1 MEDLL
6 IVFSFLYIPLTVNA
20 ASLVQDANGT
30 WTFLGIKWSDLS
42 CIIIGVLISKLI
54 ENASKIKNYKSMI
67 DSYKD
72 SCQRAEEALRE
83 RNDEI
88 IYKNNK
94 IQRLS
99 AWKANALEVHPY
111 LETAIKIQA
120 LCQDLG
126 WISCKRLVHSICR

>member
-88 IYKNNK
+88 IYKNNN
-94 IQRLS
+94 LS
-99 AWKANALEVHPY
+99 TLFVDKLPAMPVVLLAL
-111 LETAIKIQA
+111 A
-120 LCQDLG
+120 L
-126 WISCKRLVHSICR
+126 